1 MAIDLRLKNKS
12 GIIATVLLALLSGF
26 TVSGLLN
33 TSKTLTSSGSVK
45 AINVDVYWDD
55 LCTQVVNS
63 VDWGTPEP
71 GEVAYQTVYIK
82 NSGSAPLYVSM
93 ITSNWT
99 PVEAANYLTLTW
111 DREGASIDPD
121 QVLPAF
127 LTLTVSDTITGIT
140 DFSFNIVIEGT
151 G

>member
-1 MAIDLRLKNKS
+1 MIDLRLMSKS
-12 GIIATVLLALLSGF
+12 GLIVAVLLALLSGL
-26 TVSGLLN
+26 TVSGLLT
-33 TSKTLTSSGSVK
+33 TSKTLSSSGSVK
-45 AINVDVYWDD
+45 AINVEVYWDG

-71 GEVAYQTVYIK
+71 GEVANQTVYIK
-82 NSGSAPLYVSM
+82 NLGSAPLNVSM
-93 ITSNWT
+93 TTSNWT
-99 PVEAANYLTLTW
+99 PVEAANYITLAW

-121 QVLPAF
+121 QVLQAL
-127 LTLTVSDTITGIT
+127 LTLTVSDTITGII

>member
-1 MAIDLRLKNKS
+1 MTDLRLKSKS
-12 GIIATVLLALLSGF
+12 GLIVAVLLALLSGL
-26 TVSGLLN
+26 TVSGLLT
-33 TSKTLTSSGSVK
+33 TSKTLISSGSVK
-45 AINVDVYWDD
+45 AINVEVYWDD

-71 GEVAYQTVYIK
+71 GEVVNKTVYIK
-82 NSGSAPLYVSM
+82 NSGSAPLNINM
-93 ITSNWT
+93 TTSNWI
-99 PVEAANYLTLTW
+99 PVEAASYITLTW

-121 QVLPAF
+121 QVLQA
-127 LTLTVSDTITGIT
+127 LLMLTVSDTITGVT

>member
-1 MAIDLRLKNKS
+1 MTDIKLKSKS
-12 GIIATVLLALLSGF
+12 GLIITVLLALLSGL
-26 TVSGLLN
+26 TVSGLLT

-45 AINVDVYWDD
+45 SINVEVYWDD

-63 VDWGTPEP
+63 LDWGTPEP
-71 GEVAYQTVYIK
+71 GEVANQTVYIK
-82 NSGSAPLYVSM
+82 NSGSAPLDVIM
-93 ITSNWT
+93 TTLNWT
-99 PVEAANYLTLTW
+99 PVEAVNYITLTW
-111 DREGASIDPD
+111 DSEGASIDPD
-121 QVLPAF
+121 QVLQAL

>member
-1 MAIDLRLKNKS
+1 VTDLRLKSKS
-12 GIIATVLLALLSGF
+12 GLIITVLLALLSGL
-26 TVSGLLN
+26 TVSGLLT

-45 AINVDVYWDD
+45 AINVEVYWDD

-71 GEVAYQTVYIK
+71 GEVVNQTVYIK
-82 NSGSAPLYVSM
+82 NSGSAPLNVNM
-93 ITSNWT
+93 TTSNWT
-99 PVEAANYLTLTW
+99 PVEAVNYITLTW
-111 DREGASIDPD
+111 DSEGASIDPD
-121 QVLPAF
+121 QVLQAL